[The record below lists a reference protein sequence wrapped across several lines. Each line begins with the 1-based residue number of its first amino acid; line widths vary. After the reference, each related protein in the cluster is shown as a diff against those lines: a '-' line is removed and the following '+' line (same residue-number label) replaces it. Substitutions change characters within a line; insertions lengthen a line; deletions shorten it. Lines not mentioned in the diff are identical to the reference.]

1 MPINTTTEYFS
12 AILKI
17 HRVFISFLQ
26 EFCANAI
33 LCANSITGFDKVL
46 SYMGLT
52 LRCTNL
58 VSASVNPL
66 NLVVWADIYIS
77 SKRILL

>member
-1 MPINTTTEYFS
+1 MQYHHIILYFS
-12 AILKI
+12 AILK
-17 HRVFISFLQ
+17 HHKFFFSLLQ

-33 LCANSITGFDKVL
+33 LCANNITGFDKVL
-46 SYMGLT
+46 SYMRLT

-58 VSASVNPL
+58 LSAPVIPL
-66 NLVVWADIYIS
+66 SLVVWAEIYIS